1 MRSDIANRPVA
12 ALVSPMS
19 QSDPQKSGIYRIIRL
34 VAAIDFLV
42 GLGFLILGPT
52 VLGTND
58 YLYLGLALAVI
69 GAFVFIFFTVM
80 AARAAKG

>member
-1 MRSDIANRPVA
+1 MA
-12 ALVSPMS
+12 
-19 QSDPQKSGIYRIIRL
+19 QSEPGKSGIYRIIRL

-52 VLGTND
+52 LLGTND
-58 YLYLGLALAVI
+58 YLYLGLGLAVI

-80 AARAAKG
+80 AAKAARG